1 MNTREQKLKDL
12 EERQRKAA
20 DEQSAIANRIKELR
34 EELATPEP
42 VVPWEPNDKG
52 HFLRGDGTIHK
63 QQALN
68 YGACMSGRVF
78 ATEEEA
84 EKGSEF
90 FTFYQRLYQL
100 AMECNAKHTA
110 YGYFHVQYGNV
121 HQRWLI
127 YRSQPSLKLEVTD
140 CFTSIDSA
148 VEACGIMN
156 RDGWKL
162 PSLQ

>member
-1 MNTREQKLKDL
+1 MNTHEQKLKDL
-12 EERQRKAA
+12 EDRQRQAA
-20 DEQSAIANRIKELR
+20 DEQSSIANEIKELR

-52 HFLRGDGTIHK
+52 YFLRGDGIIRK
-63 QQALN
+63 QQDLN

-78 ATEEEA
+78 ATGEEA

-100 AMECNAKHTA
+100 AMECNAKHID
-110 YGYFHVQYGNV
+110 YGYYHVQYSNV
-121 HQRWLI
+121 RQKWLT

-140 CFTSIDSA
+140 CFTSIYSA
-148 VEACGIMN
+148 QEACDIMN
-156 RDGWKL
+156 RDDWKL
-162 PSLQ
+162 PTI